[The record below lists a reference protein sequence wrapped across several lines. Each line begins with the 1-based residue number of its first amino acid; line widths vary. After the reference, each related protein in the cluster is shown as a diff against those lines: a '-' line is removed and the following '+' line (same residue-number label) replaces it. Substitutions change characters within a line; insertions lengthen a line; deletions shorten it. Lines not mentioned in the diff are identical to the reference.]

1 MSGGHSGEEIP
12 VPIPNTEVKLSNADD
27 TASRGG
33 KVGSRR
39 AFFLSFY
46 FDGERLF
53 TGVPLFFLTT
63 CSWGESCAAVEGF
76 PARPERA
83 ARRAAP
89 SVSGPWKRSFQMES
103 GMRLFRAA
111 WWNLSARKRNQ
122 KKKCFLFDI
131 NAD

>member
-53 TGVPLFFLTT
+53 TGVPLFF
-63 CSWGESCAAVEGF
+63 
-76 PARPERA
+76 
-83 ARRAAP
+83 
-89 SVSGPWKRSFQMES
+89 
-103 GMRLFRAA
+103 
-111 WWNLSARKRNQ
+111 
-122 KKKCFLFDI
+122 
-131 NAD
+131 

>member
-53 TGVPLFFLTT
+53 TGVPLFFLTPR
-63 CSWGESCAAVEGF
+63 SREEACAAVEGF

-83 ARRAAP
+83 ARSTAP
-89 SVSGPWKRSFQMES
+89 SVSGPWKRSFQKES
-103 GMRLFRAA
+103 GMRLLRAA